1 MHAINFIGIGLAF
14 FLSSMLII
22 KKKKG
27 NFDYILM
34 AWLIFNGLNLYF
46 FYLNFT
52 DQTQLFIPALIAMGL
67 IPFLV
72 SPLLFIYVSS
82 LVQGINFSWRKQVP
96 HLLPYVV
103 MLVSMYWIYWT
114 RGDHRNLK
122 IANGFINF
130 RGDLPYHI
138 HYWALL
144 MAFSS
149 FIYPLLCLY
158 KLFRHRAVIENVFSS
173 LKNNT
178 LDWMRYWIIIEIVG
192 FWISFIIILASDD
205 KMLDYITSFKVISGL
220 IILNIFVIG
229 YFGIKQSNI
238 FVGSGI
244 KEDYK
249 LPKEKYRSSNLDLNK
264 KEELMLLLRSKMDEY
279 KLYKKPTLNAKDVA
293 EIIDVTNH
301 QLSQLINQE
310 TDKNFYEFV
319 NQYRVEEFKRRVIT
333 EEVNKLSLLG
343 LAFDCGFNS
352 KSTFNYIFKKS
363 EGITP
368 SQYKNKLSE

>member
-1 MHAINFIGIGLAF
+1 MYAINFTGIGLAF

-34 AWLIFNGLNLYF
+34 AWLIFNGLSLYF

-52 DQTQLFIPALIAMGL
+52 EQTQLFIPALIAMGL

-82 LVQGINFSWRKQVP
+82 LVQGVSFSWRKQVA
-96 HLLPYVV
+96 HFLPYAV
-103 MLVSMYWIYWT
+103 MLISMFWIYWAPS
-114 RGDHRNLK
+114 DSSDLK
-122 IANGFINF
+122 IANGYINL
-130 RGDLPYHI
+130 RGDLPFHI
-138 HYWALL
+138 HHWSLL
-144 MAFSS
+144 MAFSA

-158 KLFRHRAVIENVFSS
+158 KLVKHRAVIENEFSS

-192 FWISFIIILASDD
+192 FWISFIFILASDD
-205 KMLDYITSFKVISGL
+205 NMLDYITSFKVISAL
-220 IILNIFVIG
+220 IMLNIFVIG

-244 KEDYK
+244 SEDS
-249 LPKEKYRSSNLDLNK
+249 LVPKGKYQSSNLDLNK
-264 KEELMLLLRSKMDEY
+264 KEELMLLLRSKMYSD
-279 KLYKKPTLNAKDVA
+279 KPYMKSTLNAKDVA
-293 EIIDVTNH
+293 QMIKVTNH

-319 NQYRVEEFKRRVIT
+319 NQYRVEEFKKRVKT
-333 EEVNKLSLLG
+333 EEANKLSLLG

-352 KSTFNYIFKKS
+352 KSTFNHIFKKS

-368 SQYKNKLSE
+368 SQYRNKVSE